1 MTLLGA
7 LWAFGLAAV
16 PSRTCL
22 GFKAGMSLQR
32 ELQPAIEYM

>member
-1 MTLLGA
+1 MTLLVPCGRLA
-7 LWAFGLAAV
+7 LAAV
-16 PSRTCL
+16 PRRTYL